1 MQLQNG
7 KINCKRCDTE
17 DACSGMPRSF
27 AHLFYIGGKK
37 EYFDLGSFCL
47 NLHYAL
53 PGLE

>member
-37 EYFDLGSFCL
+37 NILILVPFV
-47 NLHYAL
+47 
-53 PGLE
+53 